1 MIATR
6 GPKTAVGLD
15 GVREEGSSSDPV
27 RPTNERMDA
36 RKKVLTCR
44 VKGEGEEGWVKVK
57 RTRYQDIDTAG
68 IASNTQKFH
77 HMSITIRDRKVFPT
91 SWIRCSFEKN
101 VEVPWWEG
109 DGGTGELDEGV
120 GCGE

>member
-15 GVREEGSSSDPV
+15 GAREEGSSSDPV
-27 RPTNERMDA
+27 RQTNERMDA
-36 RKKVLTCR
+36 RKKALTCR
-44 VKGEGEEGWVKVK
+44 VKGEDEEGWVKVK

-68 IASNTQKFH
+68 IASNTQTFH
-77 HMSITIRDRKVFPT
+77 HITITIRDRKVCSR
-91 SWIRCSFEKN
+91 SWIRCGFEKK

-120 GCGE
+120 GCRE